1 MVYHKDVPYPQEVTD
16 KIEDERIAGT
26 EIRRLLRIGD
36 KLWIIAKGRLSV
48 LAPEEKRLLTS
59 SETPSPVHTALLNG
73 ESALLASDDGIWSIS
88 SLKENGLDFEHELES
103 EEPILDLDRRGDDL
117 ICLLPRHVALLR
129 GGRLEI
135 LAELPPF
142 KSGTVLKVHP
152 KTGEIWVGTDRGLGC
167 LSDGGWRWYTYAG
180 SGLPQN
186 HVRDIQIDSFGLLW
200 IATREAPTA
209 FNGKDGWFPLW
220 LNVRIPYGDARC
232 IALGGK
238 GEIWIG
244 TDRGVVKLHEGIWR
258 LYCGRRWL
266 PGDVVQAMTWDGEDG
281 VWVATE
287 AGLAHLHIRMMTLQE
302 KAEHIEGIRAARHN
316 RNGWVSHCEFPQP
329 ADFEN
334 FIHEV
339 SDNDGL
345 WTGVYLAAESFRWAV
360 TKDEEARRYLKR
372 SLRALAFLEEVTPIP
387 GFVARAARRVDEPRS
402 RKSGGE
408 WHLSEDGKWEW
419 KGDTSSDEIVGH
431 FFGYSVCWD
440 LAADEEDKSLIR
452 EKIAKIT
459 DHIIENGFVL
469 RDVDGERTQWG
480 VWSPELLNG
489 DEYWRY
495 GRGLNSLEILS
506 HLKTA
511 YHITGEDRYDEIYRH
526 LAFDEHYALNLI
538 EQLIADPAYRVYHDN
553 QLAFL
558 SYYPLLLYEDDP
570 ELRRL
575 YLLSLERTWRFVRD
589 DRSPLWNII
598 YGILTGR
605 PCDLEEAVRTLREIP
620 LDMVRWNVDNSFR
633 WDLPPH
639 PVRPGESNVPV
650 PPGERDVVN
659 WDGNPYKLR
668 GGTGGRTE
676 NDGAFF
682 LLPYWMGRYHGLIRG

>member
-1 MVYHKDVPYPQEVTD
+1 
-16 KIEDERIAGT
+16 
-26 EIRRLLRIGD
+26 RIGD

-511 YHITGEDRYDEIYRH
+511 YHITGEDRYDEIYKH

>member
-1 MVYHKDVPYPQEVTD
+1 MTYYKDVPYPQDMTD
-16 KIEDERIAGT
+16 KIEDERIAGS
-26 EIRRLLRIGD
+26 EVKRLLRIGD
-36 KLWIIAKGRLSV
+36 KLWIIAKRRLTV
-48 LAPEEKRLLTS
+48 FAPEGRRISTS
-59 SETPSPVHTALLNG
+59 SETPSPVNSALPWG
-73 ESALLASDDGIWSIS
+73 GSVLLASDDGIWRVYLSEEDELS
-88 SLKENGLDFEHELES
+88 FEREVES

-117 ICLLPRHVALLR
+117 ICLLPHHVALLN
-129 GGRLEI
+129 GDRLEI
-135 LAELPPF
+135 MAELPPF
-142 KSGTVLKVHP
+142 KTGTVLKVHP
-152 KTGEIWVGTDRGLGC
+152 KTGEIWVGTDRGLGR
-167 LSDGGWRWYTYAG
+167 LSGGEWRWYTYAG

-186 HVRDIQIDSFGLLW
+186 HVRDIQIDGSGLLW
-200 IATREAPTA
+200 IATREAPTL
-209 FNGKDGWFPLW
+209 FNGRDGWFPFW
-220 LNVRIPYGDARC
+220 LNVRIPYGDTRC
-232 IALGGK
+232 IAFGGG
-238 GEIWIG
+238 GEVWFG
-244 TDRGVVKLHEGIWR
+244 TDRGVIKLHEGIWQ

-266 PGDVVQAMTWDGEDG
+266 PGDMVHAMVWDGKDG
-281 VWVATE
+281 VWVTTE
-287 AGLAHLHIRMMTLQE
+287 GGLAHLHTRIMTLEE
-302 KAEHIEGIRAARHN
+302 KAEHIERIRAARHD
-316 RNGWVSHCEFPQP
+316 RNGWVSHCEFPRP

-334 FIHEV
+334 FIHEA

-360 TKDEEARRYLKR
+360 TKDGEARRYLKR
-372 SLRALAFLEEVTPIP
+372 SLRALAFLEEITPIL
-387 GFVARAARRVDEPRS
+387 GFVARAARRVDESRS

-408 WHLSEDGKWEW
+408 WHLSEDGRWEW

-440 LAADEEDKSLIR
+440 LAADEEDKRLIR
-452 EKIAKIT
+452 RKIARIT

-469 RDVDGERTQWG
+469 RDIDGERTQWG
-480 VWSPELLNG
+480 VWSPELLNR

-511 YHITGEDRYDEIYRH
+511 YHITGDERYDEIYRG
-526 LAFDEHYALNLI
+526 LALEEHYALNLI

-575 YLLSLERTWRFVRD
+575 YLLSLERTWWFVRG
-589 DRSPLWNII
+589 DRCPLWNFI
-598 YGILTGR
+598 YGIFTGR

-620 LDMVRWNVDNSFR
+620 LDMVRWSVDNSFR

-639 PVRPGESNVPV
+639 PVRPGESSVPV

-668 GGTGGRTE
+668 GGTGGRSE

-682 LLPYWMGRYHGLIRG
+682 LLPYWMGRYHGLIR